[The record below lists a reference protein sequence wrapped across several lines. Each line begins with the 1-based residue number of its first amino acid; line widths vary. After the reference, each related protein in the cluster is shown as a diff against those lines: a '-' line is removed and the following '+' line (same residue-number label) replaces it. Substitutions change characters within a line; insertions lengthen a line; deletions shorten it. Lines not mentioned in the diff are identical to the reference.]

1 MSIDDC
7 NGNWNHMHEFKLC
20 GNWYPCHVI
29 EENDTVRRSDNRVWI
44 FTRNGTITTE
54 RNENVR
60 KMSEKRYLEQ
70 RLKDMGYLGKIS
82 SDRGYHKNVEEDL
95 ELFRGL
101 VELQKNML

>member
-7 NGNWNHMHEFKLC
+7 NGNWNHMYEFKLC

-29 EENDTVRRSDNRVWI
+29 EKNDTVRRNNNRVWI

-60 KMSEKRYLEQ
+60 KMSEKRYLEK
-70 RLKDMGYLGKIS
+70 RLEDIEYLGKS
-82 SDRGYHKNVEEDL
+82 VSDRGYHENIEEDL
-95 ELFRGL
+95 ALFFKTLEVKDIG
-101 VELQKNML
+101 